1 MSDPNASPS
10 AGKSQS
16 MGAWIGAAVVAIAI
30 VGGGAWWFTR
40 GGHSIMTASTAKK
53 PPLVGVMGDRL
64 TALDTTAPEQ
74 GKLCS
79 VTLTRALDF
88 GVVPAGATLSS
99 QDAQAGQPDG
109 HFTCEA
115 QGSDGKYTLAIDTT
129 CPGSQDKTCYA
140 LDSVKRDDGTQVYRR
155 RAWPS

>member
-1 MSDPNASPS
+1 MSDANAKPPT
-10 AGKSQS
+10 GTSQPVWV
-16 MGAWIGAAVVAIAI
+16 WIAAAVVAVLII
-30 VGGGAWWFTR
+30 GGGAYWFTR
-40 GGHSIMTASTAKK
+40 GGHGVMTASTAKK
-53 PPLVGVMGDRL
+53 PPLVGVMGDTL

-88 GVVPAGATLSS
+88 GVLPAGATLTS

-109 HFTCEA
+109 HYTCEA

-129 CPGSQDKTCYA
+129 CPNSQDKTCYA
-140 LDSVKRDDGTQVYRR
+140 LDTVKRDDGTMVYKRR
-155 RAWPS
+155 NWPS